1 MSNSFDY
8 DKAMEQINTL
18 LEELQDPKIK
28 MKTLEDKVVK
38 ARQLIESCEAELK
51 KIEEK
56 LVDNSGQ
63 E

>member
-18 LEELQDPKIK
+18 LEELQDPQIK
-28 MKTLEDKVVK
+28 MKALEDKVVK
-38 ARQLIESCEAELK
+38 ARQLIEACEAELK

-56 LVDNSGQ
+56 LTDNSGQ
-63 E
+63 D